1 MRLLQ
6 SINRIVATLLDWGIA
21 LSVAAMVIILF
32 VSVVMRYVFSA
43 ALFFAEEMS
52 ILAMIW
58 MTFLAG
64 AILVRQDRNVIIT
77 VFADLFS
84 PRVQHRIRVFADF
97 MSLIM
102 IAVMAWL
109 SWKLVEKLGMS
120 TTPALRLSEAWFAW
134 SMVVGFV
141 VMFFYQIQRILAYV
155 ISMPPLEK
163 GPEEKL
169 EDLDYE

>member
-1 MRLLQ
+1 MQLLQ

-21 LSVAAMVIILF
+21 LSVVGMVVILF
-32 VSVVMRYVFSA
+32 ASVVMRYVFSA

-84 PRVQHRIRVFADF
+84 SRVQHRIRFFSDV
-97 MSLIM
+97 MSLVM
-102 IAVMAWL
+102 IAVMTWL
-109 SWKLVEKLGMS
+109 SWRLVDKLALS

-141 VMFFYQIQRILAYV
+141 MMLFYQVQRMLAYL
-155 ISMPPLEK
+155 IKMPPLEK
-163 GPEEKL
+163 GPEEKFG
-169 EDLDYE
+169 EIEYE

>member
-1 MRLLQ
+1 MRHLRV
-6 SINRIVATLLDWGIA
+6 INRIIATLLDWGIA
-21 LSVAAMVIILF
+21 VSVAGMVIILF

-64 AILVRQDRNVIIT
+64 AILVRQDKNVIIT

-84 PRVQHRIRVFADF
+84 PRLQQGIRIFADF
-97 MSLIM
+97 MSLLM
-102 IAVMAWL
+102 ISVMAWL
-109 SWKLVEKLGMS
+109 SWILVDKLGMS

-134 SMVVGFV
+134 SMVAGFII
-141 VMFFYQIQRILAYV
+141 MFFYQLQRMLGYI
-155 ISMPPLEK
+155 IGMPPLEK

-169 EDLDYE
+169 EELQHE

>member
-1 MRLLQ
+1 MRYLQ
-6 SINRIVATLLDWGIA
+6 RINRVIATLLDWGIA
-21 LSVAAMVIILF
+21 VSVAGMVIILF
-32 VSVVMRYVFSA
+32 VSVVMRYIFSA

-64 AILVRQDRNVIIT
+64 AILVRQDKNVIIT

-84 PRVQHRIRVFADF
+84 PRLQHGFRVFADF
-97 MSLIM
+97 MSLLM
-102 IAVMAWL
+102 ISIMAWL
-109 SWKLVEKLGMS
+109 SWTLVDKLGMS

-134 SMVVGFV
+134 SMVAGFV
-141 VMFFYQIQRILAYV
+141 VMFFYQVQRMLAYM
-155 ISMPPLEK
+155 IRMPPLEK

-169 EDLDYE
+169 EELQHE

>member
-1 MRLLQ
+1 
-6 SINRIVATLLDWGIA
+6 
-21 LSVAAMVIILF
+21 MVVILF
-32 VSVVMRYVFSA
+32 VSVVMRYVFNA

-84 PRVQHRIRVFADF
+84 PRIQHGIRVFSDV
-97 MSLIM
+97 MSLVM
-102 IAVMAWL
+102 ITIMAWL
-109 SWKLVEKLGMS
+109 SWKLVDKLSLS

-134 SMVVGFV
+134 SMVVGFI
-141 VMFFYQIQRILAYV
+141 VMLFYQIQRILAYL
-155 ISMPPLEK
+155 IRMSPLEK
-163 GPEEKL
+163 GSEEKL
-169 EDLDYE
+169 KEIEYE

>member
-6 SINRIVATLLDWGIA
+6 SINRIVAILLDWGIA
-21 LSVAAMVIILF
+21 LTVAGMVIILF

-64 AILVRQDRNVIIT
+64 AILVRQDRNVVIT

-84 PRVQHRIRVFADF
+84 PRIQHGIRVFADV
-97 MSLIM
+97 MSLAM
-102 IAVMAWL
+102 ITVMAWL
-109 SWKLVEKLGMS
+109 SWKLVDKLALS

-134 SMVVGFV
+134 SMVVGFG
-141 VMFFYQIQRILAYV
+141 VMFFYQVQRMLTYLV
-155 ISMPPLEK
+155 IMPPLEK

-169 EDLDYE
+169 EEIEYE

>member
-1 MRLLQ
+1 MRLLK
-6 SINRIVATLLDWGIA
+6 SINRIIATLLDWGIA
-21 LSVAAMVIILF
+21 LSVAAMVLILF

-64 AILVRQDRNVIIT
+64 AILVRQDKNVIIT

-84 PRVQHRIRVFADF
+84 PRLQHRIRFFADLL
-97 MSLIM
+97 SLIM
-102 IAVMAWL
+102 IGIMSWL
-109 SWKLVEKLGMS
+109 SWNLVDKLGMS

-141 VMFFYQIQRILAYV
+141 IMLFYQAQRMLAYIV
-155 ISMPPLEK
+155 GMPPLEK
-163 GPEEKL
+163 QPKKEVKEL
-169 EDLDYE
+169 FHE

>member
-1 MRLLQ
+1 MRLLK
-6 SINRIVATLLDWGIA
+6 SINRVVATLLDWGIA
-21 LSVAAMVIILF
+21 LSVGAMVIILF
-32 VSVVMRYVFSA
+32 VSVIMRYVFSA

-64 AILVRQDRNVIIT
+64 AILVRRDKNVIIT

-84 PRVQHRIRVFADF
+84 PRLQHHIRIFADL
-97 MSLIM
+97 MSLFM
-102 IAVMAWL
+102 IGIMAWL
-109 SWKLVEKLGMS
+109 SWKLVDKLGMS

-141 VMFFYQIQRILAYV
+141 IMLFYQAQRMLAY
-155 ISMPPLEK
+155 IFDMPPLETK
-163 GPEEKL
+163 PGKELKEL
-169 EDLDYE
+169 GHE

>member
-6 SINRIVATLLDWGIA
+6 SINRIIATLLDWGIA

-84 PRVQHRIRVFADF
+84 PRVQRGIRIFADF
-97 MSLIM
+97 MSLVM
-102 IAVMAWL
+102 IAVMTWL
-109 SWKLVEKLGMS
+109 SWKLVDKLALS

-134 SMVVGFV
+134 SMVAGFV
-141 VMFFYQIQRILAYV
+141 IMLFYQMQRVLAYV
-155 ISMPPLEK
+155 IKMPPLEK

-169 EDLDYE
+169 EELEYE

>member
-6 SINRIVATLLDWGIA
+6 SINCIIATLLDWGIA

-43 ALFFAEEMS
+43 ALFFAEELS

-84 PRVQHRIRVFADF
+84 PRMQHRVRVFADF

-102 IAVMAWL
+102 ISVMAWL
-109 SWKLVEKLGMS
+109 SWKLVGKLGLS

-134 SMVVGFV
+134 PMVVGFV
-141 VMFFYQIQRILAYV
+141 IMLFYQVQRMLAY
-155 ISMPPLEK
+155 IIRMPPLEK

-169 EDLDYE
+169 EELGHE

>member
-6 SINRIVATLLDWGIA
+6 SINRIIATLLDWGIA

-84 PRVQHRIRVFADF
+84 PRVQRGIRIFADF
-97 MSLIM
+97 MSLVM
-102 IAVMAWL
+102 IAVMTWL
-109 SWKLVEKLGMS
+109 SWKLVDKLGLS

-134 SMVVGFV
+134 SMVAGFV
-141 VMFFYQIQRILAYV
+141 IMLFYQIQRILAYV
-155 ISMPPLEK
+155 VRMPPLEK
-163 GPEEKL
+163 GPEEKFEEL
-169 EDLDYE
+169 EYE

>member
-6 SINRIVATLLDWGIA
+6 SVNRILAVLLDWGIA
-21 LSVAAMVIILF
+21 LSVTAIVVILF

-84 PRVQHRIRVFADF
+84 PRVQHCIRIFADF
-97 MSLIM
+97 LSLIM
-102 IAVMAWL
+102 IAVMVWL
-109 SWKLVEKLGMS
+109 SWKLVDKLGMS

-134 SMVVGFV
+134 SMVVGFGI
-141 VMFFYQIQRILAYV
+141 MLFYQVQRMLAYV
-155 ISMPPLEK
+155 VGMPPLEE
-163 GPEEKL
+163 GPKKRLEEL
-169 EDLDYE
+169 EIE

>member
-6 SINRIVATLLDWGIA
+6 SINRMIATLLDWGIA
-21 LSVAAMVIILF
+21 LSVTAMVIILF
-32 VSVVMRYVFSA
+32 VSVVLRYVFSA

-77 VFADLFS
+77 VFADLFR
-84 PRVQHRIRVFADF
+84 PRIQRGIRIFADL
-97 MSLIM
+97 MSLVM
-102 IAVMAWL
+102 IAIMAWL
-109 SWKLVEKLGMS
+109 SWKLVGKLGLS

-134 SMVVGFV
+134 SMVAGFV
-141 VMFFYQIQRILAYV
+141 IMLFYQIQRILGYV
-155 ISMPPLEK
+155 ARMPPLEK
-163 GPEEKL
+163 GPEDKFEEL
-169 EDLDYE
+169 EYE

>member
-6 SINRIVATLLDWGIA
+6 SINRIIATLLDWGIA

-52 ILAMIW
+52 ILSMIW
-58 MTFLAG
+58 MTFLGG
-64 AILVRQDRNVIIT
+64 AILVRQDKNVIIT

-84 PRVQHRIRVFADF
+84 ARVQHLIRIFADF
-97 MSLIM
+97 MSLVM
-102 IAVMAWL
+102 IGVMAWL
-109 SWKLVEKLGMS
+109 SWTLVEKLGLS

-134 SMVVGFV
+134 SMVVGFGI
-141 VMFFYQIQRILAYV
+141 MLFYQVQRMLAY
-155 ISMPPLEK
+155 IIGMPPLGK

-169 EDLDYE
+169 EDLQHE

>member
-1 MRLLQ
+1 MRLLR

-21 LSVAAMVIILF
+21 LSVAGMVVILF
-32 VSVVMRYVFSA
+32 VSVVMRYIFSA
-43 ALFFAEEMS
+43 AFFFAEEMS

-84 PRVQHRIRVFADF
+84 SRVQHRIRSFSDV

-102 IAVMAWL
+102 IAVMTWL
-109 SWKLVEKLGMS
+109 SWRLVDKLALS

-134 SMVVGFV
+134 SMVLGFI
-141 VMFFYQIQRILAYV
+141 MMLFYQVQRMLAYF
-155 ISMPPLEK
+155 IRMPPLEE
-163 GPEEKL
+163 GPEKKL
-169 EDLDYE
+169 EEIEYE

>member
-21 LSVAAMVIILF
+21 LSVAAIVVILF

-64 AILVRQDRNVIIT
+64 AVLVRQDRNVIIT

-84 PRVQHRIRVFADF
+84 SRVQHGIRIFADF

-102 IAVMAWL
+102 ISVMAWL
-109 SWKLVEKLGMS
+109 SWKLVGKLGLS

-141 VMFFYQIQRILAYV
+141 IMVFYQVQRMLAY
-155 ISMPPLEK
+155 IIGMPALEEGAEK
-163 GPEEKL
+163 RIEEL
-169 EDLDYE
+169 GHE